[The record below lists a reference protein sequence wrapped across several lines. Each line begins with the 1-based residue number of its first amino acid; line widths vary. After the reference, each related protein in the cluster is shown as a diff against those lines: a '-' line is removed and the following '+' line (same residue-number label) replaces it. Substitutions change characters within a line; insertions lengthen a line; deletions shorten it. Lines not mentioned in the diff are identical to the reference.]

1 MQEHS
6 IGQTIS
12 GFFRLRKGR
21 ASFRV
26 LNKRI
31 TEGMK
36 VDGIHVCQLIAAMII
51 ASIGLN
57 LDSTEAVIG
66 AMLICPLMGSVIAIA
81 YGVATMDLRL
91 LKEAIIG
98 LLIQIV
104 VCLVTSTC
112 YFVLS
117 PISKATSE
125 LLTNSSATVWD
136 ALIALVGGFAGAL
149 GISRK
154 QEPYTLLA
162 GVAVATALMPPL
174 CAVGFGLAI
183 RDWGLAIAAMYELLV
198 NVVFISFGAE
208 IVFVILRVPL
218 KSDLDGD
225 GVVTA
230 EEEEVAIRKS
240 RRLRRWLVVCSL
252 IFAIPCVSFS
262 LSMVRKSVEENGTFF
277 ASKDT
282 FDTALTTQELGIIC
296 PELRSYRIGVEETYD
311 SKSKNINER
320 VIATVETKA
329 DIGKQR
335 QSQIEAIIRLN
346 VNELDEVVFE
356 VKSDDEESKGEPA
369 TNVSKESS
377 STQGQGSTQPANS
390 AA

>member
-1 MQEHS
+1 MQERS
-6 IGQTIS
+6 IGSTIS
-12 GFFRLRKGR
+12 GFFKLRRGR

-81 YGVATMDLRL
+81 YGVATLDRKL
-91 LKEAIIG
+91 LKEAIVG
-98 LLIQIV
+98 LAIQV
-104 VCLVTSTC
+104 AVCLLTSTC
-112 YFVLS
+112 YFVIS

-174 CAVGFGLAI
+174 CSVGFGLAI
-183 RDWGLAIAAMYELLV
+183 KDWALAIAALYEFLV

-218 KSDLDGD
+218 LSDLDGD
-225 GVVTA
+225 GVVTEQEK
-230 EEEEVAIRKS
+230 EEAIKES
-240 RRLRRWLVVCSL
+240 RSLRIRLIVCSL
-252 IFAIPCVSFS
+252 IFAIPCIFFS
-262 LSMVRKSVEENGTFF
+262 GRMIQKSVEDNGTFF
-277 ASKDT
+277 AAKDT
-282 FDTALTTQELGIIC
+282 FETALTTQELGIIC
-296 PELRSYRIGVEETYD
+296 PELRSYRIGVEETFD
-311 SKSKNINER
+311 PQSKQINEHI
-320 VIATVETKA
+320 IATVETSA

-335 QSQIEAIIRLN
+335 QAQVEALIRLN
-346 VNELDEVVFE
+346 VTELDEVVFE
-356 VKSDDEESKGEPA
+356 VKSDEKQSTGEPA
-369 TNVSKESS
+369 TTVSKESP
-377 STQGQGSTQPANS
+377 GSNK
-390 AA
+390 